1 VFTEVEQT
9 GNSARRV
16 YSFQSVSLG
25 LTDNETM
32 QVMMEVWNKE
42 RNVAECFVVMPKKD
56 ALFALVG
63 FAVAPQLPASV

>member
-1 VFTEVEQT
+1 VT
-9 GNSARRV
+9 N
-16 YSFQSVSLG
+16 
-25 LTDNETM
+25 NETV

-63 FAVAPQLPASV
+63 FVVAPQLLACV